1 MLKVITIAQ
10 QKGGAGKTTIAAHI
24 SVSLSQK
31 GKRVAIIDIDP
42 QKSLTHWYNL
52 RENKFGEGYT
62 GIRFISV
69 SGWRIDSTI
78 HNLQD
83 DFDYV
88 IIDAPPHTQT
98 ESKSAI
104 RAADLVI
111 VPMQLSPTDLWATET
126 TIKFAK
132 SEGKNTKILLNRF
145 NPVSKIAKEIMG
157 QINCEI
163 MTSNVGNRVAFSSCF
178 LNGTTVTES
187 FPATQA
193 ADEIR
198 QLTQEIL
205 LLLEENNLTSSN
217 ENKLEKN
224 QKLEEV

>member
-10 QKGGAGKTTIAAHI
+10 QKGGAGKTTVAAHI
-24 SVSLSQK
+24 AVSLSQA

-42 QKSLTHWYNL
+42 QGSLTHWYNL

-62 GIRFISV
+62 GIKFVCS
-69 SGWRIDSTI
+69 SGWRIDSAVRD
-78 HNLQD
+78 LRD

-88 IIDAPPHTQT
+88 VIDAPPHTQT

-104 RAADLVI
+104 RAADIII
-111 VPMQLSPTDLWATET
+111 VPMQPSPTDLWATQT
-126 TIKFAK
+126 TVEFAK
-132 SEGKNTKILLNRF
+132 SENKQTKILLNRF
-145 NPVSKIAKEIMG
+145 NSISKICKDIVA

-163 MTSNVGNRVAFSSCF
+163 LESHIGNRVAFSSCF

-198 QLTQEIL
+198 QLTKEVL
-205 LLLEENNLTSSN
+205 SLLEV
-217 ENKLEKN
+217 KKIEKN
-224 QKLEEV
+224 QHLEEA

>member
-10 QKGGAGKTTIAAHI
+10 QKGGAGKTTVAAHI
-24 SVSLSQK
+24 AVSLSQA

-42 QKSLTHWYNL
+42 QGSLTHWYNL
-52 RENKFGEGYT
+52 RQSKFGEGYT
-62 GIRFISV
+62 GIKFVCS
-69 SGWRIDSTI
+69 SGWRIDSAVRD
-78 HNLQD
+78 LRD

-104 RAADLVI
+104 RAADLII
-111 VPMQLSPTDLWATET
+111 VPMQPSPTDLWATQT
-126 TIKFAK
+126 TVEFAK
-132 SEGKNTKILLNRF
+132 NENKKAKILLNRF
-145 NPVSKIAKEIMG
+145 NPISKISKDIVA
-157 QINCEI
+157 QINCEVLKSYI
-163 MTSNVGNRVAFSSCF
+163 GNRVAFSSCF

-198 QLTQEIL
+198 QLTEEVL
-205 LLLEENNLTSSN
+205 SLLEV
-217 ENKLEKN
+217 KKVQKN
-224 QKLEEV
+224 RHLEEAL